1 MLVFTIKNTE
11 SFTDKNLIMQ
21 KLYGILWLLL
31 CSTSTLHAQKE
42 VKNEHINTKKE
53 PVLLENLNVTKG
65 SLKEIKNIPYTDFHN
80 QVTPVDNLPIY
91 ERTIDG
97 IRKSPSL
104 HYMTDVDKAD
114 TLHFLKNGYFYGT
127 SSVADYPGMMNVRST
142 SGVLQYN
149 VRKVSFSLQMMANR
163 YSFFRSV
170 KSQYGVAAN
179 FTYAFSPN
187 VSMTVFGQYFNV
199 NPYFSMGTF
208 PYIPTSRYGGYV
220 TLWNNRWGIDLG
232 AERRYDS
239 FRRTW
244 NFVPIITPK
253 YKISKRITL
262 ELPVGDLSKYMIER
276 LVKGG
281 RRQGPMI
288 LPDNF

>member
-1 MLVFTIKNTE
+1 
-11 SFTDKNLIMQ
+11 MQ
-21 KLYGILWLLL
+21 KLYGAIWLLL
-31 CSTSTLHAQKE
+31 CSTSTLYAQKE
-42 VKNEHINTKKE
+42 VTNEPISTKKA
-53 PVLLENLNVTKG
+53 PVLLETKD
-65 SLKEIKNIPYTDFHN
+65 SPKEIRNLDYADFPN
-80 QVTPVDNLPIY
+80 QVKTVENLTIN
-91 ERTIDG
+91 ERTTD
-97 IRKSPSL
+97 RMRVSPSL
-104 HYMTDVDKAD
+104 HYTIDSNKAD
-114 TLHFLKNGYFYGT
+114 TLRFLKDGYFYGT
-127 SSVADYPGMMNVRST
+127 SSLMEYPGMMNVRST
-142 SGVLQYN
+142 SGVFQYN
-149 VRKVSFSLQMMANR
+149 LKNASFAIQLMANR

-187 VSMTVFGQYFNV
+187 VSMTVFGQYYNM

-220 TLWNNRWGIDLG
+220 TFWNNRWGIDLG

-253 YKISKRITL
+253 YKISKHVIL
-262 ELPVGDLSKYMIER
+262 ELPVGDFSKYMIER
-276 LVKGG
+276 LVKRG